1 MKKLIVIIIDL
12 LWTIQNLKKI
22 PSCSWFFSIPP
33 NTMLH
38 ITMSNTVKVV
48 LSYIAL
54 GFRKEKNTGVFL
66 GSIYLSIHL
75 CLCLRHSKALQLLSS
90 GQWGGWK
97 VLQLACSPTAGQYF
111 YRLCDCSACT
121 QICLHFPCHPLPQ
134 SWRLCT
140 DSPSVVYHITYNPSV
155 TNHLANFSQRS
166 LFFFL
171 AIRDTRI
178 VPFLVYF
185 CAPLI
190 TASPQF
196 VTMWV
201 GDKLAGK
208 SPKRPEWC

>member
-38 ITMSNTVKVV
+38 INMSNTVKVV
-48 LSYIAL
+48 LSCIAL

-111 YRLCDCSACT
+111 YRLRLQCMHSNMSS
-121 QICLHFPCHPLPQ
+121 FPLPPLTPKLKTLHWLSFCRVSHNLQ
-134 SWRLCT
+134 SICNQPLGKLFT
-140 DSPSVVYHITYNPSV
+140 KEP
-155 TNHLANFSQRS
+155 
-166 LFFFL
+166 LFF
-171 AIRDTRI
+171 
-178 VPFLVYF
+178 
-185 CAPLI
+185 
-190 TASPQF
+190 S
-196 VTMWV
+196 
-201 GDKLAGK
+201 
-208 SPKRPEWC
+208 

>member
-1 MKKLIVIIIDL
+1 
-12 LWTIQNLKKI
+12 
-22 PSCSWFFSIPP
+22 
-33 NTMLH
+33 MLH

-48 LSYIAL
+48 LSCIAL

-75 CLCLRHSKALQLLSS
+75 CLCLRHRNSSPAALLGTVRGLEGASAGMQPNCRSILLQTLRLQCMHSNMSS
-90 GQWGGWK
+90 
-97 VLQLACSPTAGQYF
+97 F
-111 YRLCDCSACT
+111 
-121 QICLHFPCHPLPQ
+121 PLPPLTPKLKTLHWLSLCRVSHNLQ
-134 SWRLCT
+134 SICNQPLGK
-140 DSPSVVYHITYNPSV
+140 
-155 TNHLANFSQRS
+155 
-166 LFFFL
+166 LFTKEPLFFL

-196 VTMWV
+196 ITMWV

-208 SPKRPEWC
+208 SPKSPEWC